1 MKVDVTLL
9 LLLLLLPQ
17 GAVRTHAFIHLRRLV
32 RCVVPFTP

>member
-1 MKVDVTLL
+1 MKVDVT

-17 GAVRTHAFIHLRRLV
+17 GAVRTHAFIHLRRLM